1 MSLVGM
7 QSLATKSGQSSTTEA
22 WLLAMQDLAS
32 LDDDSQWVMG
42 DNVSH

>member
-1 MSLVGM
+1 MSLLGM
-7 QSLATKSGQSSTTEA
+7 QGLSTKGRASNTEA
-22 WLLAMQDLAS
+22 WLLALQDSAS